1 MIRLSLATA
10 WAYKRRLLRTCSAVV
25 LGVAFLVG
33 TLVLNDTMRAGFD
46 QMFTQAYSGVDVVV
60 QSEKRVGSD
69 AVQQLQLVPEDLA
82 TTIAALPQTAAVRG
96 EIDSIA
102 QIVLPD
108 GSAIGGNGAPTLGT
122 TWYDDYTVGGTELVS
137 GTAPQTAGEIAID
150 RKSATEGPIAVGDMI
165 TVRTP
170 APNTFEVTGILTF
183 DGRDSMGGAGLV
195 AFTPEDARAHLLHG
209 FPGFTSLTVQAG
221 PSVTDTELRDA
232 INMVLPTGLEAIT
245 GQEAADAALESL
257 AESFLNMLTVLLLVF
272 SGIALF
278 VAAFSIFNT
287 FSVILAQRSRES
299 ALFRALG
306 ATRTQVLTSNVIEAL
321 LVGVTAAIVG
331 SVIGL
336 GLAALLSGAMA
347 SMGTD
352 ISTALQINPATLIVA
367 LIVGVG
373 LTVIGSALPAFRAS
387 RVAPIAALSDAAI
400 DESAVSRSRQI
411 SGVLLA
417 VVGLGVLIA
426 GALGQGDNAPAFVGL
441 GSVLTV
447 IGVVVLGPV
456 VARPAAWLIGLPIAL
471 IRGSSGQLARENAMR
486 NPRRTAGTASALMIG
501 VTIVVLFT
509 TFASSISL
517 MVQTTMVGTVK
528 ADLLIVDDEFSGAGI
543 STDLAQLLAERPEF
557 DAAIGFGNGV
567 ALIEGEEKYFSV
579 TDPAAFATILD
590 NNVIAGDSATLG
602 VNDVALVDDYAEA
615 LGVELGSTFN
625 IEFASGSATTVT
637 VGSIYTDAALSGDMI
652 MQRDLWNQHSVTD
665 TDIAIGLILA
675 DGVSV
680 EQGRDAVK
688 KIGPA
693 YGAPPAVTAQEYAD
707 DMAGQ
712 IQDMLTFVYVLL
724 ALSIVIAL
732 MGIANT
738 LALSV
743 HERTRELGV
752 LRAIGQTRSQLR
764 TMVRWESV
772 IIAIFGTVGGIG
784 LGTILGWGLV
794 TSLGTVM
801 DRLDAVSVPIAQLV
815 VIGIVGA
822 ATGVLAGTRP
832 AARAAKL
839 NILSA
844 ISTTG

>member
-33 TLVLNDTMRAGFD
+33 TLVLNETMRAGFD
-46 QMFTQAYSGVDVVV
+46 QMFTQAYSGIDVVV
-60 QSEKRVGSD
+60 QSENRVGSD
-69 AVQQLQLVPEDLA
+69 AVQQLQLVPEELA
-82 TTIAALPQTAAVRG
+82 TEIAALPQTAAVRG

-122 TWYDDYTVGGTELVS
+122 TWYDDYVVSGTELVS
-137 GTAPQTAGEIAID
+137 GTAPQAAGEVAID
-150 RKSATEGPIAVGDMI
+150 RKSATDGPIAVGDVI

-170 APNTFEVTGILTF
+170 APNKFEVTGILAF

-195 AFTPEDARAHLLHG
+195 AFTPEDARTHLLHG

-221 PSVTDTELRDA
+221 PGVADTELRDE
-232 INMVLPTGLEAIT
+232 INTALPTGLEAIT
-245 GQEAADAALESL
+245 GEEAADAALESL

-352 ISTALQINPATLIVA
+352 ISTTLQINPATLIVA

-373 LTVIGSALPAFRAS
+373 LTVIGSALPALRAS
-387 RVAPIAALSDAAI
+387 RVAPIAALSDSAI
-400 DESAVSRSRQI
+400 DESAVSKSRQI
-411 SGVLLA
+411 SGVLLGI
-417 VVGLGVLIA
+417 VGLGVLIL
-426 GALGQGDNAPAFVGL
+426 GALGQGDNAPALVGL

-456 VARPAAWLIGLPIAL
+456 VARPASWLIGLPIAL
-471 IRGSSGQLARENAMR
+471 VRGSSGQLARENAMR

-528 ADLLIVDDEFSGAGI
+528 ADLLVVDDEFSGSGI
-543 STDLAQLLAERPEF
+543 STDLAQLLSDRPEF
-557 DAAIGFGNGV
+557 DAAVGFGNGV
-567 ALIEGEEKYFSV
+567 ALINGEEKYFSV

-615 LGVELGSTFN
+615 LGVELGSTFD

-652 MQRDLWNQHSVTD
+652 MQRELWNQHSVTD

-675 DGVSV
+675 NGVSV
-680 EQGRDAVK
+680 EQGRDAAK
-688 KIGPA
+688 EIGTT

-784 LGTILGWGLV
+784 LGTLLGWGLV

-801 DRLDAVSVPIAQLV
+801 DGLDAVSIPVTQLV